1 MIAEPLSL
9 DQYTLACLREA
20 DPVVQYYRAFF
31 AFLDWSNV
39 EQQEQARCKPGPH
52 PHPKTA
58 YLKAFLVAL
67 CEGKRHMSQLRLFL
81 VQHPWLVLELGF
93 HPLPDETCPYGFD
106 VQRTVPTAR
115 WLRQQLRSLDESV
128 LHSLF
133 AQTVQPTRYAT
144 RLCNQDGLWVNRRDT
159 GKRDNNCVFLT
170 RERLILRTFPR
181 KKTQKKYDTPFSS
194 CPNCPNLCSLHALV
208 ARRSG
213 RCGACVQP
221 IGPPESH

>member
-31 AFLDWSNV
+31 AFLEWSDIQ
-39 EQQEQARCKPGPH
+39 QQEQARCKPGPH
-52 PHPKTA
+52 PHPRSA

-93 HPLPDETCPYGFD
+93 HPLADETCPYGFDETCPYGFD
-106 VQRTVPTAR
+106 VQCTVPTAR
-115 WLRQQLRSLDESV
+115 WLRQQLRGLDESV

-133 AQTVQPTRYAT
+133 AQTVQPTSCAT
-144 RLCNQDGLWVNRRDT
+144 RL
-159 GKRDNNCVFLT
+159 
-170 RERLILRTFPR
+170 
-181 KKTQKKYDTPFSS
+181 
-194 CPNCPNLCSLHALV
+194 
-208 ARRSG
+208 
-213 RCGACVQP
+213 
-221 IGPPESH
+221 